1 MQVIHRHLEFPS
13 LWWFWFFFLNF
24 VSWKNKQ
31 ITQKTRLIEKLGQ
44 YCCNL
49 IIIYFIYILPVFFLF
64 CFLSF
69 FRVVFL
75 FWGFVSNKTKWT
87 QTRTANLFRVWI
99 LGRPSWKAARRVIFT
114 CFEDDWTNQ
123 NFLCGVVSWRGF
135 SGDSNWKI
143 QQACKE
149 WRFGFGKS
157 FTFLTVPKSLVS
169 SEPHT
174 RPSHAAGWCLP
185 AAI

>member
-1 MQVIHRHLEFPS
+1 MQVIHRHLEFPP

-31 ITQKTRLIEKLGQ
+31 ITLS
-44 YCCNL
+44 
-49 IIIYFIYILPVFFLF
+49 

-143 QQACKE
+143 QQACKCQKLKE

-157 FTFLTVPKSLVS
+157 FTFLTVPRSLVS
-169 SEPHT
+169 SEPHN
-174 RPSHAAGWCLP
+174 RPSRAAGWCLP